1 MGAQINGPRIVFFFH
16 AKNIIG
22 FDLQF
27 LKLNCLIVIAGNK
40 NVFLFLGKRFS
51 DEISICLLQVPWSPP
66 YKPMLLFICLMYEA
80 LLYPLVD

>member
-40 NVFLFLGKRFS
+40 NVILFFGKHH
-51 DEISICLLQVPWSPP
+51 
-66 YKPMLLFICLMYEA
+66 M
-80 LLYPLVD
+80 